1 MVSRLALR
9 RPADRQR
16 CGAGF
21 TLVELVVVLAVLGA
35 LLALAAPR
43 YMAVLDRGKLTA
55 QQANIGSLRD
65 AIDKFY
71 GDLGRYPERLEELVE
86 RRYLRQL
93 PPDPLNEQGS
103 WQVVPPPAGQ
113 AGRVYDV
120 RGAVAPENDQE
131 AQPAGLD
138 ETPASAPPP

>member
-1 MVSRLALR
+1 VVSLPAVLRSADRR
-9 RPADRQR
+9 RP
-16 CGAGF
+16 GAGF

-43 YMAVLDRGKLTA
+43 YMAVLDRGRLTA
-55 QQANIGSLRD
+55 QEANIASLRD

-93 PPDPLNEQGS
+93 PPDPLTGQGD
-103 WQVVPPPAGQ
+103 WQVVSPPAGLP
-113 AGRVYDV
+113 GRVYDV
-120 RGAVAPENDQE
+120 RGAAAGEPGNALPEAVD
-131 AQPAGLD
+131 A
-138 ETPASAPPP
+138 TPASGPPP